1 MEIRFQHFLLN
12 ALLGLVFAMSITPSV
27 AETDVSP
34 ADEASVSGQPLD
46 SEHPAPQSQSQS
58 QSQQNERLRLEPN
71 IQRIP
76 FDPAKID
83 TEDFELGILA
93 GLMSVEDFGV
103 NSLMGV
109 RAAYHV
115 SEDFFLEAQYAITD
129 TEPTSAEILSALQ
142 LLTDEQRE
150 LSYYTLSLGYNILPS
165 EAYLGRKFAFRS
177 SLYFLAG
184 AGSTD
189 FAGDKHFTISVGAG
203 YRFLLNDWL
212 AVHLDM
218 QNNMFDLD
226 LLGEEKTLQ
235 NLQFHVG
242 LSSFF

>member
-1 MEIRFQHFLLN
+1 MEIRFQHILLN
-12 ALLGLVFAMSITPSV
+12 ALLGLMFAMGNTPSL

-34 ADEASVSGQPLD
+34 ADEASGSEQQSGTGQPAP
-46 SEHPAPQSQSQS
+46 PAQ
-58 QSQQNERLRLEPN
+58 RADILRLEPK

-83 TEDFELGILA
+83 TEDFELGVLA
-93 GLMSVEDFGV
+93 GMMSVEDFGV
-103 NSLMGV
+103 NSLLGI

-129 TEPTSAEILSALQ
+129 TEPTSAEILSSLQ
-142 LLTDEQRE
+142 LLTDEERE

-184 AGSTD
+184 AGSTN
-189 FAGDKHFTISVGAG
+189 FAGDNHFTISVGAG
-203 YRFLLNDWL
+203 YRFLFNDWL
-212 AVHLDM
+212 AIHLDM

-242 LSSFF
+242 LSGFF